1 VINYKKEHNQMSK
14 KTVLL
19 VGLLLIVVSL
29 FAACA
34 APAPAPAAA
43 PAAEEAA
50 AAPADMA
57 NTVAFLPGQLANPS
71 QAFLW
76 KMIQKH
82 AAEYGFDAIVLD
94 GKGDVQEQAK
104 TVNNAVAQGVEAM
117 FVNPNDAIAIAPS
130 LAAAKEAGVVV
141 SIIMAK
147 PGEGTEDSVD
157 FYVAVDDILGGKVAA
172 EAIMAAFPDG
182 ATGVEIGGQAG
193 HDAAVRRH
201 DGFAAGIEGTNIT
214 VLDYQNPQ
222 QWDTAQAQAIAED
235 MITKYGDQIQFV
247 FCHWDNGA
255 TGVINALRA
264 AGGMEDVLIIGVDG
278 NKTGFDQVESW
289 PNYISIAQNAET
301 IAVKSMESAN
311 LFIEGDPAAQFD
323 VVVPFDVITK
333 ETIGNFT
340 APEW

>member
-1 VINYKKEHNQMSK
+1 MSK
-14 KTVLL
+14 KYVLL
-19 VGLLLIVVSL
+19 VTLLLIVVSM
-29 FAACA
+29 FAACT

-50 AAPADMA
+50 AAPAADA
-57 NTVAFLPGQLANPS
+57 AKTVAFLPGQLANPS

-82 AAEYGFDAIVLD
+82 AAEYGFEAIVLD

-104 TVNNAVAQGVEAM
+104 TVNNAVAQGVDAM

-255 TGVINALRA
+255 TGVINALKA

-278 NKTGFDQVESW
+278 NKTGFDQVETW

-301 IAVKSMESAN
+301 IAVTSMEYAN
-311 LFIEGDPAAQFD
+311 FFINGDAAAKFD

-333 ETIGNFT
+333 DTIGNFT